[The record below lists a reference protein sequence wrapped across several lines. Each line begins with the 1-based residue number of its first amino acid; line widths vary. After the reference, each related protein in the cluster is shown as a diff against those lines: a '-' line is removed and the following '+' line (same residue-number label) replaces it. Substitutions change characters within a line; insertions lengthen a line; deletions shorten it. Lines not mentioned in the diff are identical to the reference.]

1 MKKFNLGTAIVMI
14 FLSVGI
20 FYQTKDMP
28 KTFNQAPGPG
38 FWPRLLAV
46 AVLILSAGLI
56 IQTYVGKM
64 DWEEMLVDVKMPGV
78 QRVFMLFAAF
88 AVFAFSLNYLGFIIT
103 SLIFVPAVMRILGET
118 RVKWLFLT
126 SVGTTAFVYLIFVK
140 CLRLVLPA
148 PFFM

>member
-1 MKKFNLGTAIVMI
+1 MKKFNLGTALVMI

-56 IQTYVGKM
+56 IQTYVEKM
-64 DWEEMLVDVKMPGV
+64 DWKEMLVDVKMPGV

-103 SLIFVPAVMRILGET
+103 SLIFVPVVMRILGET
-118 RVKWLFLT
+118 RVKWLLLT

>member
-1 MKKFNLGTAIVMI
+1 MI

-56 IQTYVGKM
+56 IQTYVEKM
-64 DWEEMLVDVKMPGV
+64 DWKEMLVDVKMPGV

-103 SLIFVPAVMRILGET
+103 SLIFVPVVMRILGET
-118 RVKWLFLT
+118 RVKWLLLT